1 MTDIGSLVANLK
13 LESAAFIRDL
23 GKAAQAV
30 SKNTSAMQRSL
41 MGVQRGVNQAATALK
56 AYIGIAAARQVFN
69 LAKDAI
75 DSAAAIKDQATA
87 LGIAAN
93 ELQAYRIAAD
103 QAGVSSEELD
113 RGIGLFV
120 KNLGAARAG
129 TGPLNAALKE
139 TNAELLNQ
147 LVNAESVSE
156 ALDIFINALG
166 ETAGAADKARIGA
179 AGFGKGWQSAA
190 KLAADGAVEAKQ
202 RFLDLGIVLTDNTIR
217 AADDLQDTFALF
229 GEAINKGFQT
239 GLIEAMRGQIVAT
252 DEALKKANADAQTF
266 GEKIGQGLTKLIE
279 TAEGLERLRASNSLG
294 DFLDN
299 LRNASGI
306 RIEEGGLVDTV
317 RDWLSTGWDRF
328 SKFMEWW
335 NGGPPPQISGF
346 PTNGDFST
354 PKPSPGIE
362 TVWNPPDSNVVQQS
376 TDAINLNREA
386 LEGWETTVTDA
397 LGRSLEFEDLQ
408 KEGVSLFADMQTPL
422 EQYASSLERIK
433 LLHEEGHISAETFA
447 RANQQL
453 ALGMAENWLGAAGA
467 VSGALAGIF
476 KENKAFAVAD
486 AVINTAAAVVSA
498 LKNPP
503 GPPFSFVYAAAAAAA
518 GAAQIATILSTEPGS
533 GPKSAAFSSKGG
545 SASASAGKAARE
557 SAPTSRPD
565 QSINIVVQGESFGPE
580 HWKQVVAGLNS
591 VIADGTTLN
600 VSQR

>member
-93 ELQAYRIAAD
+93 ELQAYRLAAD

-120 KNLGAARAG
+120 RNLGEARAG
-129 TGPLNAALKE
+129 TGTLATALKE

-147 LVNAESVSE
+147 LVNAGSVSE

-166 ETAGAADKARIGA
+166 ETAGAADKARIGSA
-179 AGFGKGWQSAA
+179 AFGRGWQSAA

-202 RFLDLGIVLTDNTIR
+202 RFLDLGIVLSDNTIN

-252 DEALKKANADAQTF
+252 DEALKKANADAEMF
-266 GEKIGQGLTKLIE
+266 GEKIGKGLTKLIE

-294 DFLDN
+294 EFLDN
-299 LRNASGI
+299 IRNASGI
-306 RIEEGGLVDTV
+306 RIVEGGFVDTV

-346 PTNGDFST
+346 TKGDTSF

-376 TDAINLNREA
+376 TDAININREA
-386 LEGWETTVTDA
+386 LEDWETTVTDA

-433 LLHEEGHISAETFA
+433 LLHEEGQISAETFA

-533 GPKSAAFSSKGG
+533 GPKSAAFSSKSGG
-545 SASASAGKAARE
+545 ASASAGKAARE
-557 SAPTSRPD
+557 SSPTARPD
-565 QSINIVVQGESFGPE
+565 QSINIVVQGDSFGPE
-580 HWKQVVAGLNS
+580 HFKKIAEGLNG

-600 VSQR
+600 VSSR